1 MQFLKSTQSLQKM
14 QLTNELFNKENKNF
28 TIRKGIRD
36 YVLGNCILVNNE
48 TNEEI
53 NITITEIQYCKLNE
67 INKFVNEDFIE
78 YKKVLDKFYEIELN
92 DDVTIVKYV
101 K

>member
-1 MQFLKSTQSLQKM
+1 MQFLKSTQSLQKI

-36 YVLGNCILVNNE
+36 YVLGNCILVNDK

-67 INKFVNEDFIE
+67 INKFVNEDFVE
-78 YKKVLDKFYEIELN
+78 YKKILDKFYEIELN
-92 DDVTIVKYV
+92 DNVTIIKYV